1 MTSHDSKASWYDALY
16 AGAGKD
22 YHDEATALLGVVA
35 ELGITPSTLLDVACG
50 TGLHLQAFAETVA
63 EVQGLDLS
71 PEMLELAK
79 TRLPDVPLRHGDMRS
94 FDLGRTFDVVTC
106 LFSAIG
112 HVRDASDLDAAIQ
125 HMAAHVEPGGVLL
138 LEPWLTPDRV
148 IDGGQRRLVHAATD
162 DGFVARA
169 SRSVLRG
176 EVLLVEFAWAVS
188 TRDGVASTTESFR
201 MPLFSRERYIEAFE
215 RAGLTPVWRELAEL
229 RTQRGLLV
237 GRKPGLAA

>member
-1 MTSHDSKASWYDALY
+1 MSSYDSKASWYDALY

-50 TGLHLQAFAETVA
+50 TGRHLQAFAETVA
-63 EVQGLDLS
+63 EVEGLDLA
-71 PEMLELAK
+71 PGMLELAK
-79 TRLPDVPLRHGDMRS
+79 TRLPEVPLRHGDMRS

-138 LEPWLTPDRV
+138 LEPWLTPDGV
-148 IDGGQRRLVHAATD
+148 IEGGHRGLVHATTD
-162 DGFVARA
+162 DGVVSRA

-188 TRDGVASTTESFR
+188 TREGVASATESFR
-201 MPLFSRERYIEAFE
+201 MPLFTRERYLEAFE
-215 RAGLTPVWRELAEL
+215 RAGLVPVWRELAEL
-229 RTQRGLLV
+229 RAQRGLLI